1 MSDKIRVLIADDH
14 QIVRDGLRSLL
25 EKDPDMEVI
34 ATVEDGRATVKQVEE
49 LQPDVVIMDISMPG
63 LNGIEATRRIT
74 REFPHIKIIALSMHD
89 DGRFVLNML
98 KAGASGYLL
107 KDCAFKELTKAI
119 NLVVR
124 AGKSYLSPDIT
135 DIVVQN
141 YVSGSSGEQ
150 GLLYGALSPRER
162 EVLQLVVEGKTSSQI
177 AEILFVSVKTVE
189 THRTQLMQKLKIS
202 NLADLVKYA
211 IKEGITSV

>member
-1 MSDKIRVLIADDH
+1 MTTKIRVLIADDH

-25 EKDPDMEVI
+25 EKEPDIEVI
-34 ATVEDGRATVKQVEE
+34 AAVEDGRTTVRLVEE
-49 LQPDVVIMDISMPG
+49 LQPDAVIMDISMPG
-63 LNGIEATRRIT
+63 LNGIEATRKIT
-74 REFPHIKIIALSMHD
+74 HDFPNIKIIALSMHD
-89 DGRFVLNML
+89 DGRFVTNML

-119 NLVVR
+119 HVVVR
-124 AGKSYLSPDIT
+124 TGKSYLSPDIT
-135 DIVVQN
+135 DVVVSS
-141 YVSGSSGEQ
+141 YVTGTPGSEP
-150 GLLYGALSPRER
+150 LLYTALTPRER

-177 AEILFVSVKTVE
+177 AAILYVSVKTVE
-189 THRTQLMQKLKIS
+189 THRTQLMRKLKIN

>member
-1 MSDKIRVLIADDH
+1 MTTKIRVIIADDH

-25 EKDPDMEVI
+25 EKEPDLEVI
-34 ATVEDGRATVKQVEE
+34 AAVEDGRATVRLVEE

-63 LNGIEATRRIT
+63 LNGIEATRKIT
-74 REFPHIKIIALSMHD
+74 RDFPNIKVIALSMHD
-89 DGRFVLNML
+89 DGRFVTNML

-119 NLVVR
+119 HVVVR

-135 DIVVQN
+135 DAVVN
-141 YVSGSSGEQ
+141 SYVTGASGPDP
-150 GLLYGALSPRER
+150 LLHPALTPRER

-177 AEILFVSVKTVE
+177 AEILYVSVKTVE
-189 THRTQLMQKLKIS
+189 THRTQLMHKLKIN

>member
-1 MSDKIRVLIADDH
+1 
-14 QIVRDGLRSLL
+14 
-25 EKDPDMEVI
+25 
-34 ATVEDGRATVKQVEE
+34 VEE

-63 LNGIEATRRIT
+63 LNGIEATRKIT
-74 REFPHIKIIALSMHD
+74 RDFPNIKIIALSMHD
-89 DGRFVLNML
+89 DGRFVTNML

-119 NLVVR
+119 HVVVR

-135 DIVVQN
+135 DVVVSS
-141 YVSGSSGEQ
+141 YVTGAAGPES
-150 GLLYGALSPRER
+150 LLYPALTPRER

-177 AEILFVSVKTVE
+177 AEILYVSVKTVE
-189 THRTQLMQKLKIS
+189 THRTQLMHKLKIT

>member
-1 MSDKIRVLIADDH
+1 MPDKIRVLIADDH

>member
-1 MSDKIRVLIADDH
+1 MTTKIRVLIADDH

-25 EKDPDMEVI
+25 EKEPDLEVI
-34 ATVEDGRATVKQVEE
+34 AAVEDGRTTVRLVEE

-63 LNGIEATRRIT
+63 LNGIEATRKIT
-74 REFPHIKIIALSMHD
+74 HDFPNIKIIALSMHD
-89 DGRFVLNML
+89 DGRFVTNML

-119 NLVVR
+119 HVVVR
-124 AGKSYLSPDIT
+124 TGKSYLSPDIT
-135 DIVVQN
+135 DVVVSS
-141 YVSGSSGEQ
+141 YVTGSSGPEP
-150 GLLYGALSPRER
+150 LLYTALTPRER

-177 AEILFVSVKTVE
+177 AAILYVSVKTVE
-189 THRTQLMQKLKIS
+189 THRTQLMRKLKIN

>member
-1 MSDKIRVLIADDH
+1 MTTKIRVLIADDH

-25 EKDPDMEVI
+25 EKEPDLEVI
-34 ATVEDGRATVKQVEE
+34 AAVEDGRATVRMVEE

-63 LNGIEATRRIT
+63 LNGIEATRKIT
-74 REFPHIKIIALSMHD
+74 RDFPNIKVIALSMHD
-89 DGRFVLNML
+89 DGRFVTNML

-119 NLVVR
+119 HVVVR

-135 DIVVQN
+135 DVVVSS
-141 YVSGSSGEQ
+141 YVTGADGPDP
-150 GLLYGALSPRER
+150 LYPALTPRER

-177 AEILFVSVKTVE
+177 AEILYVSVKTVE
-189 THRTQLMQKLKIS
+189 THRTQLMHKLKIT

>member
-1 MSDKIRVLIADDH
+1 MTTKIRVLIADDH

-25 EKDPDMEVI
+25 EKEPDIEVI
-34 ATVEDGRATVKQVEE
+34 AAVEDGRTTVRLVEE
-49 LQPDVVIMDISMPG
+49 LQPDIVIMDISMPG
-63 LNGIEATRRIT
+63 LNGIEATRKIT
-74 REFPHIKIIALSMHD
+74 RDFPNIKIIALSMHD
-89 DGRFVLNML
+89 DGRFVMNML

-119 NLVVR
+119 HVVVR
-124 AGKSYLSPDIT
+124 TGKSYLSPDIT
-135 DIVVQN
+135 DVVVSS
-141 YVSGSSGEQ
+141 YVTGSSGPEP
-150 GLLYGALSPRER
+150 LLYSALTPRER

-177 AEILFVSVKTVE
+177 AEILYISVKTVE
-189 THRTQLMQKLKIS
+189 THRTQLMHKLKIT